1 MNSKKIITSLAI
13 FLGVS
18 IIVFLAIWV
27 RSSTIN
33 SKTVLD
39 YDPFWYYRHAQDI
52 ENNNFTLPKWDELS
66 YYPPGRP
73 AEKYSGWAYTIVIF
87 HKILQQISPAI
98 TLTQAAIFSPLI
110 MVGLTAISAFFIG
123 RQFSNSIGGLAT
135 AFFLVLTPT
144 FIGVSMAGYSDNDS
158 VQAFYVVLT
167 TLLTIIAVKKSRDG
181 IIKAIPYILLA
192 IASNLLFIYNWGG
205 GWITLLFFTFFIP
218 GLFIFRIFEGMVH
231 NRKFKVD
238 IESIKIE
245 TKPIFMSLL
254 IILAVTN
261 IVGFSLGWGS
271 EFNSLLGGLAFTSL
285 ASKIVLTFLIAIMGL
300 LGFIVGIV
308 FFKKSYGR
316 IICMLVGLGIGI
328 WLVFF
333 SNVTTAPLLVNIS
346 VAELQTLQVF
356 SSAGF
361 MTVVDRVGL
370 LPTVL
375 TVLLIPFFPYKIYK
389 KEKISYIEI
398 FLFMW
403 ALVSIFLITRGVRF
417 ALLFS
422 IAATV
427 ISGYIIGNLFSY
439 LRKKSTIVFS
449 IIFGII
455 ALLAISFLSNA
466 IQLGNANTGMILSQ
480 NWYDALDWLKAH
492 GDKNTLVTTWWDP
505 GHIITGYTGLK
516 VMADGA
522 HCDIT
527 DCIPYNHNIRIRDMG
542 RTFSTTNE
550 TESVSILDK
559 YVDLTPEQRKDARD
573 KWGQIMPADAFDPVD
588 TMYVIASSDLIQKY
602 YWLSY
607 FGSYNDST
615 QTGDGRNY
623 IYFQFSGFDQ
633 SGFLTYKNSQ
643 IPLTIT
649 LLEKDGKPMAVANY
663 PQQGIRN
670 AVIRDLMYFQN
681 STSVKLSYNST
692 NNTLDGLFWVDPG
705 FTVAIFMDSQVRDSI
720 FTNMFFFDGNGVN
733 EFNISKL
740 SHFELVYENP
750 EIKIFKVGF

>member
-1 MNSKKIITSLAI
+1 MNSKKIKTSIAVS
-13 FLGVS
+13 LGVAV
-18 IIVFLAIWV
+18 IIFLAIWV

-52 ENNNFTLPKWDELS
+52 ENNNFSLPKWDELS

-73 AEKYSGWAYTIVIF
+73 SETFSGWAYTIAIF
-87 HKILQQISPAI
+87 HKILQLINPAI
-98 TLTQAAIFSPLI
+98 TLTKAAILSPLI
-110 MVGLTAISAFFIG
+110 MVSFTTIAAFFIG
-123 RQFSNSIGGLAT
+123 RQFSNNIGGLVT

-144 FIGVSMAGYSDNDS
+144 FIGVSMAGYSDNDNI
-158 VQAFYVVLT
+158 QAFYTVLT
-167 TLLTIIAVKKSRDG
+167 TLLLVVAVKKSSGG
-181 IIKAIPYILLA
+181 IIKTIPYILIA

-238 IESIKIE
+238 IEPIKAE

-254 IILAVTN
+254 IILVVTN
-261 IVGFSLGWGS
+261 IIGIFLGWGN

-285 ASKIVLTFLIAIMGL
+285 TSQIMFTSLIGILGLTGL
-300 LGFIVGIV
+300 IVGVV
-308 FFKKSYGR
+308 FFKKTYGR
-316 IICMLVGLGIGI
+316 IICTLVGLAIGV

-333 SNVTTAPLLVNIS
+333 SNVTTTPLLVNIS
-346 VAELQTLQVF
+346 VAELQPLQVF

-361 MTVVDRVGL
+361 LTVADRVGL

-375 TVLLIPFFPYKIYK
+375 TALLIPFFIYKIYK

-403 ALVSIFLITRGVRF
+403 ALVSIFLITRGIRF

-427 ISGYIIGNLFSY
+427 TSGYIIGNLFSY

-466 IQLGNANTGMILSQ
+466 IQLGNSNTGMILSQ

-492 GDKNTLVTTWWDP
+492 GDKNTLVSTWWDP

-522 HCDIT
+522 HCDVG
-527 DCIPYNHNIRIRDMG
+527 DCIPYNHNIRIVDMG

-550 TESVSILDK
+550 TEAVSILNK
-559 YVDLTPEQRKDARD
+559 YVELTPEQRKEARD
-573 KWGQIMPADAFDPVD
+573 KWGQIMPADAFDPVN

-607 FGSYNDST
+607 FGSYNYSA
-615 QTGDGRNY
+615 QTGNGMNY

-633 SGFLTYKNSQ
+633 SGFITYKNSQ
-643 IPLTIT
+643 VPLTIT
-649 LLEKDGKPMAVANY
+649 LLEKDNKPMAVANY

-670 AVIRDLMYFQN
+670 AVISDLMYFQN
-681 STSVKLSYNST
+681 NTAVKISYNNT
-692 NNTLDGLFWVDPG
+692 NGTLNGLLWIDPG
-705 FTVAIFMDSQVRDSI
+705 FSVAIFMESQVRDSV
-720 FTNMFFFDGNGVN
+720 FTNMFFFDGKGVP
-733 EFNISKL
+733 EFNITQL
-740 SHFELVYENP
+740 NHFELVYENP
-750 EIKIFKVGF
+750 EIKIFKVIF